1 MDGIAEVL
9 AETII
14 AAKRN
19 NPIYDTDYTGDDGL
33 IYCGNCNTPKQ
44 CRINLFGEEMTVSA
58 LCQCQAEAD
67 RLKKQQLKE
76 QQHRERIARMR
87 LDCFPKYSR
96 YDEMTFA
103 GSDMTEELQK
113 AKKYCDKFSEFK
125 DKGKGLLLYGPCGTG
140 KTHIAACIA
149 NELIDQGVPVLFTTM
164 AKIVNRLQSSFDGRR
179 ELFDELR
186 QVPLLI
192 IDDFRAERSTE
203 FMQETTY
210 EVINGRTESGLPLMV
225 TTNLTN
231 ADFKQAHDIQTER
244 IISRILDITIP
255 LEIKGADKRR
265 ERVKSEYAE
274 DKLMLD

>member
-1 MDGIAEVL
+1 MDGIAGVI
-9 AETII
+9 ADTII
-14 AAKRN
+14 AAKKN
-19 NPIYDTDYTGDDGL
+19 IPVNDNDYIGNDGL

-58 LCQCQAEAD
+58 LCKCEAEAD
-67 RLKKQQLKE
+67 KLKKQQLKE
-76 QQHRERIARMR
+76 QQHKERIARMR

-96 YDEMTFA
+96 YSEITFA
-103 GSDMTEELQK
+103 DSDMTEELRK
-113 AKKYCDKFSEFK
+113 AKNYCDKFSEFK

-140 KTHIAACIA
+140 KTHIAACVA
-149 NELIDQGVPVLFTTM
+149 NGLVDRGIPVLFTTM

-210 EVINGRTESGLPLMV
+210 EVINGRIEAGLPLMV

-231 ADFKQAHDIQTER
+231 VDFKQAHDIQTER
-244 IISRILDITIP
+244 IISRILAITIP
-255 LEIKGADKRR
+255 LEIKGEDKRR
-265 ERVKSEYAE
+265 ERVKDDYFN
-274 DKLMLD
+274 DKSMLG